1 MKRLMYITSLAF
13 GLAAA
18 SCNDFLDLT
27 PQGSENSGNYFSESD
42 NAIYA
47 VNGIYDILQYDE
59 GAGPDGQWLTGHFDF
74 FLGDMTSDDA
84 EKGST
89 ETDNTPIARIV
100 GGTST
105 SSLEQ
110 AEAFWVHGFWGVSRA
125 NYVIEGLQDV
135 TWDAALR
142 DRLLGEALFLRAYHY
157 WYLVRTFGPV
167 PLFTAS
173 VQPSD
178 FGQVQRASVNEVY
191 AQIAEDLK
199 EAARLLPERSGYS
212 ANELGRATKGAANA
226 LLARVYMYQIGTD
239 PDNTTVGWQE
249 VYDATQAVIHSG
261 EYKLLANYAMVWET
275 ENDNSQESVFEI
287 QFGKGSE
294 EYAPGSIGTN
304 YYQYQGN
311 RADWG
316 WGFNNPTQSLVD
328 EFEAGDP
335 RLSCT
340 VYGASFND
348 GIVYGDKKKF
358 DAAGQGSPYLNR
370 KAVLPEQPSIG
381 RAADRNI
388 RVIRYA
394 DVLLMN
400 AEAAC
405 HLGKDDEAQARIEE
419 VRKRARNST
428 YCKGYAEGKND
439 YSAAPADASTLL
451 PEVKATGDA
460 LLKAVWHE
468 RRVELAMESL
478 RFYDLVRT
486 GRFLDVMEQD
496 KETQRAAG
504 GKYEGVYPEAVNQ
517 FYKGIRANLSQ
528 RCFDGPDGHKVYV
541 LPVPLK
547 EQQSYGLA
555 QNQGY

>member
-199 EAARLLPERSGYS
+199 EAARLLPERSVYS

-226 LLARVYMYQIGTD
+226 LLARVYLY
-239 PDNTTVGWQE
+239 V
-249 VYDATQAVIHSG
+249 S
-261 EYKLLANYAMVWET
+261 
-275 ENDNSQESVFEI
+275 
-287 QFGKGSE
+287 
-294 EYAPGSIGTN
+294 
-304 YYQYQGN
+304 
-311 RADWG
+311 
-316 WGFNNPTQSLVD
+316 
-328 EFEAGDP
+328 
-335 RLSCT
+335 
-340 VYGASFND
+340 
-348 GIVYGDKKKF
+348 
-358 DAAGQGSPYLNR
+358 
-370 KAVLPEQPSIG
+370 
-381 RAADRNI
+381 DRY
-388 RVIRYA
+388 R
-394 DVLLMN
+394 
-400 AEAAC
+400 
-405 HLGKDDEAQARIEE
+405 
-419 VRKRARNST
+419 
-428 YCKGYAEGKND
+428 
-439 YSAAPADASTLL
+439 P
-451 PEVKATGDA
+451 
-460 LLKAVWHE
+460 
-468 RRVELAMESL
+468 
-478 RFYDLVRT
+478 
-486 GRFLDVMEQD
+486 
-496 KETQRAAG
+496 
-504 GKYEGVYPEAVNQ
+504 
-517 FYKGIRANLSQ
+517 
-528 RCFDGPDGHKVYV
+528 
-541 LPVPLK
+541 
-547 EQQSYGLA
+547 
-555 QNQGY
+555 